1 MLRAMTRY
9 DGDLFVIGAGSG
21 GVRAARVAAEH
32 GARVAIAEEYRWGG
46 TCVIRGCVPKKLLVY
61 ASEVS
66 RQLADARGFG
76 WTITGASHDWPALIA
91 AKDREIER
99 LSAAYRARLD
109 KAGVQQL
116 TGRAVLVDPH
126 TLEVD
131 GRRVTAA
138 HILVATG
145 GRARRPATG
154 TWITSDEAF
163 KLSALPPRIA
173 ILGGGYIGVEFA
185 HIFAGLGAA
194 VTLVHKDTHV
204 LRGFDPEIREAVTVG
219 LRAAGIDVIAC
230 SNLEVHGTA
239 IEPAGAASHGGAAPP
254 GAPVSQTLTAAG
266 RTFEVDLAMAA
277 IGRDPASRGLGL
289 EAAGVTLD
297 ARHAITVDEWS
308 RTSVPH
314 IHAVGDVT
322 GRVALTPVAI
332 REGHALADT
341 LFGNRPTPV
350 HHDLVPTAVFSQP
363 AAASVGLTEPAAL
376 AAGHTLRIY
385 RATFRPMRY
394 ALTDRDEKVHIK
406 LITDAQTE
414 RVLGL
419 HMVGPDAPE
428 IVQAAAIA
436 ITMGATKADLDR
448 TFAMHPTTAEE
459 LVLLR

>member
-1 MLRAMTRY
+1 MKQGLNVRRTETYVRKQNE
-9 DGDLFVIGAGSG
+9 GS
-21 GVRAARVAAEH
+21 AE
-32 GARVAIAEEYRWGG
+32 
-46 TCVIRGCVPKKLLVY
+46 
-61 ASEVS
+61 
-66 RQLADARGFG
+66 
-76 WTITGASHDWPALIA
+76 
-91 AKDREIER
+91 
-99 LSAAYRARLD
+99 
-109 KAGVQQL
+109 KA
-116 TGRAVLVDPH
+116 P
-126 TLEVD
+126 
-131 GRRVTAA
+131 
-138 HILVATG
+138 
-145 GRARRPATG
+145 
-154 TWITSDEAF
+154 
-163 KLSALPPRIA
+163 
-173 ILGGGYIGVEFA
+173 
-185 HIFAGLGAA
+185 
-194 VTLVHKDTHV
+194 
-204 LRGFDPEIREAVTVG
+204 
-219 LRAAGIDVIAC
+219 
-230 SNLEVHGTA
+230 
-239 IEPAGAASHGGAAPP
+239 
-254 GAPVSQTLTAAG
+254 
-266 RTFEVDLAMAA
+266 A
-277 IGRDPASRGLGL
+277 IGREPASRGLGL
-289 EAAGVTLD
+289 EAVGVTLD

-376 AAGHTLRIY
+376 AAGHQLRIY

-406 LITDAQTE
+406 LVTDAKTD

>member
-1 MLRAMTRY
+1 MLPAMPPTMTRY
-9 DGDLFVIGAGSG
+9 DVDLFVIGAGSG

-32 GARVAIAEEYRWGG
+32 GARVAIAEEDRWGG

-61 ASEVS
+61 ASEVE

-99 LSAAYRARLD
+99 LSTAYRARLD
-109 KAGVQQL
+109 KAGVERL
-116 TGRAVLVDPH
+116 TGRAVLADPH
-126 TLEVD
+126 TVEID

-138 HILVATG
+138 HILIATG
-145 GRARRPATG
+145 GRPRRPATG

-163 KLSALPPRIA
+163 HLPALPPRIA

-185 HIFAGLGAA
+185 HIFAGLGAS

-219 LRAAGIDVIAC
+219 LRAAGVDVIAC
-230 SNLEVHGTA
+230 SNLVVH
-239 IEPAGAASHGGAAPP
+239 PVAGAPAAGPQ
-254 GAPVSQTLTAAG
+254 ALTAAG

-277 IGRDPASRGLGL
+277 IGRDPASQGLGL

-297 ARHAITVDEWS
+297 ARRAITVDEWS

-332 REGHALADT
+332 REGHAVADT

-350 HHDLVPTAVFSQP
+350 HHDLIPTAVFSQP
-363 AAASVGLTEPAAL
+363 AAATVGLTEPAAL
-376 AAGHTLRIY
+376 AAGHELRIY

-394 ALTDRDEKVHIK
+394 ALTGRDEKVHIK
-406 LITDAQTE
+406 LVTDAKTD

-428 IVQAAAIA
+428 SVQAAAIA
-436 ITMGATKADLDR
+436 IPMGATKADLDR